1 MALFFGAL
9 ALALVFG
16 LARGLV
22 TSGHGRTIWRACRQV
37 CTEADETVS
46 RRGGPIVAALWLLT
60 LVCRGAVAW
69 IAYKSGVPETAAL
82 IWLEFAVTLL
92 AQNGTIMARAS
103 HVV

>member
-22 TSGHGRTIWRACRQV
+22 TEVW
-37 CTEADETVS
+37 TEADGTVS
-46 RRGGPIVAALWLLT
+46 RRGDPIVAALWLLT